1 MYSLAST
8 SGKLW
13 VLERYAF
20 QAIML
25 KSNEESLEQN
35 LKILR
40 QIDIFRELPEEIL
53 LKICDLI
60 MVVRIKTLLMTLF
73 QNCSVYY
80 VLQEFYPANT
90 YVVREGERG
99 DKFYI
104 INSGSVRI
112 TKNKS
117 SGMEEELMILEKGDY
132 FGEKALYSEE
142 FRRQANAIAMAPG
155 LECYTIE
162 KK

>member
-1 MYSLAST
+1 M
-8 SGKLW
+8 
-13 VLERYAF
+13 
-20 QAIML
+20 
-25 KSNEESLEQN
+25 
-35 LKILR
+35 
-40 QIDIFRELPEEIL
+40 
-53 LKICDLI
+53 
-60 MVVRIKTLLMTLF
+60 
-73 QNCSVYY
+73 
-80 VLQEFYPANT
+80 LQEFYPANT

-104 INSGSVRI
+104 INGGSVRI

-117 SGMEEELMILEKGDY
+117 SGIEEELMILEKGDY

-142 FRRQANAIAMAPG
+142 FRRQVNAIAMAPG